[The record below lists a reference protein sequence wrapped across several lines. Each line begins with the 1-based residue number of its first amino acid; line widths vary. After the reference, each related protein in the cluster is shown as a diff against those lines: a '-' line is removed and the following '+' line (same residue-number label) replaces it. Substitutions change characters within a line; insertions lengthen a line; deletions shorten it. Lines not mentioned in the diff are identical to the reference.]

1 MRGPR
6 AIAPQVRA
14 FISTLAILLTLTSCS
29 KPAPRACFD
38 ITTQTTSKTT
48 REVFT
53 RHGCQGGGVTWAG
66 ILQVLVKR
74 EGSPQPAFETGWTGD
89 VKAMN
94 GGLLAI
100 DEEGDA
106 ARFCTNVPVLLER
119 VRGEVDRLNA
129 DPKALEKAMAETT
142 ALELECDDFA
152 E

>member
-1 MRGPR
+1 MRP
-6 AIAPQVRA
+6 PVRTS
-14 FISTLAILLTLTSCS
+14 ISTLAVLLTLASCAK

-38 ITTQTTSKTT
+38 ATTSTTSETT

-53 RHGCQGGGVTWAG
+53 RRDCQGGGVTWAG

-74 EGSPQPAFETGWTGD
+74 EGAPQPATEPGWTGD

-94 GGLLAI
+94 GGLLSI

-106 ARFCTNVPVLLER
+106 ARFCTNVPALLQR

-142 ALELECDDFA
+142 ALELECEGA
-152 E
+152 VGPSP